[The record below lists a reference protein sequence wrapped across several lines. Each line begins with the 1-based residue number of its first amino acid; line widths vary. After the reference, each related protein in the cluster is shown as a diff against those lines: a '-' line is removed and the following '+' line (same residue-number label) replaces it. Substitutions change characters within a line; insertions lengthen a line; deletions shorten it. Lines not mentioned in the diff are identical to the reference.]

1 VRVPGRRDIGRL
13 QDELEELFAELWHG
27 PRFAGARRGFR
38 PRVDVFRTDDPPELT
53 VVAELA
59 GVDPAAV
66 ELVLLDQT
74 LVLTGRRARPQPGG
88 RPSYYQLEI
97 EDGHF
102 ERRIA
107 LPDAVETDAVRAAYE
122 RGLLTVVLPI
132 AERPPQDV
140 RVSILVKGARQ

>member
-1 VRVPGRRDIGRL
+1 MSARRDIGRL

-38 PRVDVFRTDDPPELT
+38 PRIDIFRTDEPAELT

-59 GVDPAAV
+59 GVDPTAV
-66 ELVLLDQT
+66 EVVLFDQT
-74 LVLTGRRARPQPGG
+74 LVIAGRRLRPQPGC

-102 ERRIA
+102 ERRVV
-107 LPDAVETDAVRAAYE
+107 LPEPVEAESVRAAYE
-122 RGLLTVVLPI
+122 RGLLTIRLPI
-132 AERPPQDV
+132 AERATRDV
-140 RVSILVKGARQ
+140 KVSIPVKGPR